1 MYIYIKYM
9 DFSQKRAS
17 KTVLLSVLDENLTK
31 LLFSLFS
38 KVLVGTLQR
47 LQKSPKW
54 AKTEKKEFLTK
65 VFLMFTFL
73 KESHGPINQDVVFA
87 FWYTVVSHG
96 EDLFVILF

>member
-1 MYIYIKYM
+1 MYIYINIYMYIYVYKYIYIYIVYIYIYIYM
-9 DFSQKRAS
+9 DFSQKRAA

-31 LLFSLFS
+31 ILFSLFS

-47 LQKSPKW
+47 LQKNPKW

-73 KESHGPINQDVVFA
+73 KIS
-87 FWYTVVSHG
+87 T
-96 EDLFVILF
+96 

>member
-1 MYIYIKYM
+1 MYIYINIYMYIYVYTYIYIYIVYIYIYIYM
-9 DFSQKRAS
+9 DFSQKRAA

-31 LLFSLFS
+31 ILFSLFS

-47 LQKSPKW
+47 LQKNPKW

-73 KESHGPINQDVVFA
+73 KIS
-87 FWYTVVSHG
+87 T
-96 EDLFVILF
+96 

>member
-1 MYIYIKYM
+1 MYIYINIYM
-9 DFSQKRAS
+9 YIYVYTYIYIYSIYIYIYIYGFFPKRAA

-31 LLFSLFS
+31 ILFSLFS

-47 LQKSPKW
+47 LQKNPKW

-73 KESHGPINQDVVFA
+73 KIS
-87 FWYTVVSHG
+87 T
-96 EDLFVILF
+96 